1 VALREFLEEQG
12 IALTDLLTE
21 VYLDKFQSFM
31 LLEACDAAAIEWD
44 LKDTTTQNPGI
55 INIRLTD
62 VSYARRLDDDM
73 SKSMSGPGPVPHAP
87 QPQVQPQQQQQQQL
101 ANTTPVGLF
110 AFSMMVGLETAN
122 AMITLVPGMVNESFV
137 LAWGPYMY
145 FVGGM
150 LQFTS
155 GLLQVYRNNIYGAV
169 VFLVFSSFWLANGT
183 KVILETYFAETGT
196 VAADLTEPDPW
207 GSFIRSAYILAFVF
221 AVLKQTFVLSKL
233 STILVSLLCCKVFF
247 QALAGWSDV
256 FLWMQVIFG
265 WTTSFFAYYLFLVEF
280 TNQVYHREVFE
291 TYKWSDKHSP
301 EEVFGIQGKSQT
313 LYSKAALL
321 RQARYPNISGV
332 RSAMAGKETSGEKT
346 E

>member
-1 VALREFLEEQG
+1 VF
-12 IALTDLLTE
+12 
-21 VYLDKFQSFM
+21 
-31 LLEACDAAAIEWD
+31 
-44 LKDTTTQNPGI
+44 
-55 INIRLTD
+55 
-62 VSYARRLDDDM
+62 
-73 SKSMSGPGPVPHAP
+73 
-87 QPQVQPQQQQQQQL
+87 
-101 ANTTPVGLF
+101 
-110 AFSMMVGLETAN
+110 
-122 AMITLVPGMVNESFV
+122 
-137 LAWGPYMY
+137 
-145 FVGGM
+145 
-150 LQFTS
+150 
-155 GLLQVYRNNIYGAV
+155 GA
-169 VFLVFSSFWLANGT
+169 FWLANGT

-207 GSFIRSAYILAFVF
+207 GAFIRAAYILAFVV

-233 STILVSLLCCKVFF
+233 STILVSLLCGKVFF

-256 FLWMQVIFG
+256 CLWIQVIFG
-265 WTTSFFAYYLFLVEF
+265 WTTSIFAYYLFLVEF